1 MNWSGRRVLVTGA
14 AGFIGSN
21 LCDALVEA
29 GAEVLAIDDLSVGRL
44 SHLQAARS
52 SGRLEFHQ
60 ASILQPEQLPDLSR
74 VEVVFHLAV
83 ACLRVSLSQPEHV
96 HEVNA
101 TGTLRLLEA
110 CRLGCA
116 RLQRF
121 LYCSSSEV
129 YGTAQRV
136 PMDETHPLEPTTVY
150 GASKLAGE
158 LYTRAYER
166 THGMPITVIRPFNT
180 YGPREHHEG
189 ASGEVIPRFAV
200 RILNGLPPLIFGAGD
215 QKRDFTYVQDTCR
228 GLMELTAHPETLGQ
242 TLNLARGEEVSVLE
256 IAQKLLRLLGRE
268 QLGVSHRPARPGDVQ
283 RHFASPERARRL
295 GVQAVVG
302 IDEGLQRYLQWL
314 QTQGGPVG
322 KLLEEVSEQNW

>member
-1 MNWSGRRVLVTGA
+1 MNWQGRRVLVTGA

-29 GAEVLAIDDLSVGRL
+29 GAEVLAIDDLSVGQL
-44 SHLQAARS
+44 ANLQGARA

-60 ASILQPEQLPDLSR
+60 ANILQPEQLPDLSQ

-110 CRLGCA
+110 CRLGCK
-116 RLQRF
+116 RLLRF

-129 YGTAQRV
+129 YGTAQCV

-158 LYTRAYER
+158 HYTRAYER
-166 THGMPITVIRPFNT
+166 THGMPITVVRPFNT

-200 RILNGLPPLIFGAGD
+200 RILNGLPPLVFGQGD
-215 QKRDFTYVQDTCR
+215 QKRDFTYVRDTCR
-228 GLMELTAHPETLGQ
+228 GLMVLAAHPEALGQ

-256 IAQKLLRLLGRE
+256 VAHKLLRLLDRE
-268 QLGVSHRPARPGDVQ
+268 QLGVSHRPSRPGDVQ

-295 GVQAVVG
+295 GVQAGVG
-302 IDEGLQRYLQWL
+302 IDEGLHLYLQWL
-314 QTQGGPVG
+314 QTQGRPIG